1 MEALKAKLAD
11 AAVSDS
17 ATKQILAAE
26 QTRAESLET
35 EKAALITELEA
46 LKADFAQ
53 MKETD
58 GATQQKLVEEQAKAE
73 ELNRLILEKTE
84 ALLTAQKEVEKLR
97 ADLIYQDRAERVA
110 YAHTNT
116 FFIKEEKMGRFYR
129 DAMWAT
135 DTKTGF

>member
-1 MEALKAKLAD
+1 M
-11 AAVSDS
+11 
-17 ATKQILAAE
+17 
-26 QTRAESLET
+26 ET
-35 EKAALITELEA
+35 EKTALIFELEA

-53 MKETD
+53 MKEAD
-58 GATQQKLVEEQAKAE
+58 CEAQQKLIEEQAKAE
-73 ELNRLILEKTE
+73 ELNRVIREKTE
-84 ALLTAQKEVEKLR
+84 ALLTAQKEIEKLR
-97 ADLIYQDRAERVA
+97 SDLIYQDRAERVA